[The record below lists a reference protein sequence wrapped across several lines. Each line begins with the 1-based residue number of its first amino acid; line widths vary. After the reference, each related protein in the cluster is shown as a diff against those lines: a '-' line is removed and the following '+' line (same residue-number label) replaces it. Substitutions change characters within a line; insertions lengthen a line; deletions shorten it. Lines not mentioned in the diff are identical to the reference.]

1 MTDKAF
7 SQITID
13 TSATYIVVKN
23 DGTEVI
29 GKIVSMDARE
39 VLLETKAIGQIIIS
53 KSTIKEIRI
62 LKNEDVNPQG
72 VYAPDQVFA
81 TRYFITTNGLPM
93 KKGDMYSQLNLFG
106 PEIHYGVT
114 ENFGVGVMTSWFASP
129 IVLTAKYSIKLDSMW
144 HLGIGTLLGTGSW
157 SFPDFYMA
165 LPFGALTYG
174 NRKNNITFS
183 AGYGAVGYKIEK
195 EIQTFNPTT
204 NKIDFTYTNVPYSS
218 GRTLLS
224 VAGMATINKK
234 ISLIFDSFIVPDDG
248 SDAGGFA
255 LIMPGLRFQTENN
268 KAFQI
273 GFAGI
278 IANYTEKDYNNMGQ
292 VIGSHKVRETIP
304 LPIPMLTWFRKL

>member
-234 ISLIFDSFIVPDDG
+234 YP
-248 SDAGGFA
+248 
-255 LIMPGLRFQTENN
+255 
-268 KAFQI
+268 
-273 GFAGI
+273 
-278 IANYTEKDYNNMGQ
+278 
-292 VIGSHKVRETIP
+292 
-304 LPIPMLTWFRKL
+304 